1 MVELGFIFWGKRLK
15 LMASE
20 TLSRTDR
27 HTTVL
32 KLQNSFLLTFMYK
45 KVMVEQ
51 FDKPQD
57 YRVYILKVLVT
68 TWKT

>member
-1 MVELGFIFWGKRLK
+1 MVF
-15 LMASE
+15 E
-20 TLSRTDR
+20 TVSRINR